1 MPVNDITPNR
11 GLPLPHQD
19 NKLKDD
25 VLRLRQALT
34 MGDLDLGTLI
44 DAVANRSLVGH
55 IHAISDV
62 TNLQS
67 TLDGKSAST
76 HVHALNDLSDVD
88 VSSSTSGQTLLK
100 QGAGWVPAAL
110 QLGNVV
116 GLEAALTA
124 RPTTV
129 AMDAA
134 ILASKN
140 SILNGAGTAFDT
152 LIEFAAA
159 LGNDPNFAATTATAL
174 GERVTITAHNA
185 DMATKVSKSGDTA
198 TGTIGVRAS
207 GSVGGVQMV
216 SGDGTRPGYVE
227 FLNQAGT
234 SVGYMGFASGGTR
247 INMHVANGFVGHQ
260 FAGDIIAA
268 GNIQAFS
275 DQRLKTNVKR
285 IEHALET
292 LLRGEGVMYD
302 RDGRRQTGVIA
313 QKFYTAIP
321 ELVTK
326 PDNPAD
332 MWAVNY
338 QQALGYIIESF
349 RDVVG
354 MIEDLQ
360 RQVEKKG

>member
-1 MPVNDITPNR
+1 MPVNDITLYR
-11 GLPLPHQD
+11 GLPLPHED

-44 DAVANRSLVGH
+44 DAVANRSVVGH
-55 IHAISDV
+55 QHPISDV
-62 TNLQS
+62 TNLQT
-67 TLDGKSAST
+67 TLDAKAADD

-100 QGAGWVPAAL
+100 QGTGWVPAAL

-124 RPTTV
+124 RPTTT

-140 SILNGAGTAFDT
+140 SILNGAGPAFDT
-152 LIEFAAA
+152 LIEFANA
-159 LGNDPNFAATTATAL
+159 LGNDPNFATTTATQLAD
-174 GERVTITAHNA
+174 RVTTTTHTNDLALKAAKAGDTFTGAVRVGSAAAVRLQPGSTNPGKMEFLDSAGTVVGSIGDLTGSRLRLVAAGTVTGFHVTGDVLA
-185 DMATKVSKSGDTA
+185 SGD
-198 TGTIGVRAS
+198 
-207 GSVGGVQMV
+207 
-216 SGDGTRPGYVE
+216 
-227 FLNQAGT
+227 
-234 SVGYMGFASGGTR
+234 
-247 INMHVANGFVGHQ
+247 
-260 FAGDIIAA
+260 
-268 GNIQAFS
+268 IQAFS